1 MVFSLAKVT
10 HNLPAP
16 PMLMFDRV
24 TNINETGGLFE
35 KGEIVAELDIK
46 PELWFFDCHFK
57 GDPVMP
63 GCLGLDAMWQ
73 LVGFY
78 LGWLGQPGKGR
89 ALGVGEVKFTGQ
101 VLNTVK
107 KVTYHISLKRLILRK
122 LILGVADGIL
132 KADGEP
138 IYEAK
143 DMKVGLFQSEEKLNM
158 RRVVVTGLGIVSCI
172 GNDAETVTNNLKN
185 LNSGISS
192 APEYE
197 EFSFRSLVHG
207 KPEINLEENID
218 RRLLRFMGDG
228 AAFNYIAMKNA
239 IEDSGLE
246 EIDISNE
253 MTGIIVGSGG
263 PSTMNLYKASE
274 LGKNSGSKKVGP
286 FMVPRSMSSTN
297 SATLATPFK
306 IKGVN
311 YSITSAC
318 STSSHCIGNA
328 YELIQMGKQNII
340 FAGGGEELHWTLSIL
355 FDAMGALSSKYNDNP
370 KIASRA
376 YDSDRDGFVISG
388 GGGTLVLEELEHAK
402 ARGAKIY
409 GEITGYGAT
418 SDGFDMVQPSGEGA
432 ERCMKMAIK
441 NINGKVDY
449 INSHGTST
457 PIGDIKEL
465 EAIKN
470 VFGNNIPKI
479 SSTKSLTGHSLG
491 ATGVHEAIYCLLMLN
506 NNFLSGSANIKNL
519 DEKAKNHNIL
529 LETEEN
535 HKIKNVLSNSFGFG
549 GTNAT
554 LLMSRYNA

>member
-1 MVFSLAKVT
+1 
-10 HNLPAP
+10 
-16 PMLMFDRV
+16 
-24 TNINETGGLFE
+24 
-35 KGEIVAELDIK
+35 
-46 PELWFFDCHFK
+46 
-57 GDPVMP
+57 
-63 GCLGLDAMWQ
+63 
-73 LVGFY
+73 
-78 LGWLGQPGKGR
+78 
-89 ALGVGEVKFTGQ
+89 
-101 VLNTVK
+101 
-107 KVTYHISLKRLILRK
+107 
-122 LILGVADGIL
+122 
-132 KADGEP
+132 
-138 IYEAK
+138 
-143 DMKVGLFQSEEKLNM
+143 M

-355 FDAMGALSSKYNDNP
+355 FDAMGALSSKYNNNP

-376 YDSDRDGFVISG
+376 YDADRDGFVISG

-441 NINGKVDY
+441 DVNGKVDY

-470 VFGNNIPKI
+470 VFGNNLPKI

-506 NNFLSGSANIKNL
+506 NNFLCGSANITTL
-519 DEKAKNHNIL
+519 DESAQNHNIL

-535 HKIKNVLSNSFGFG
+535 HKIDNVLSNSFGFG
-549 GTNAT
+549 GTNAS